1 MSQSTGQKYTIEQL
15 LEIME
20 QLRGE
25 NGCPWD
31 KEQTHQSLKP
41 YLIEEAYEVLEAI
54 EKNAPA
60 EMCEELGDL
69 LFQIIFHAQ
78 VAKESDKFNFS
89 DIIQR
94 IAEKMIRRHPHV
106 FGDTEVKNSR
116 DVLVNWEK
124 IKQKEKEGN
133 THSVLEG
140 VPRHLPSLLAAHRL
154 QSKVARVGFDW
165 PHVSPALEKVREEF
179 AEFEAAVKEE
189 KREEMEEELGDILF
203 SLVNVARFIEVNPE
217 EALRKTIQKFIARF
231 RYIEE
236 NIHHQNLSFNDVTLG
251 DMDKLWEESK
261 DKI

>member
-1 MSQSTGQKYTIEQL
+1 MSQSSDQKYTMEQL
-15 LEIME
+15 LEIMDR
-20 QLRGE
+20 LRGE

-41 YLIEEAYEVLEAI
+41 YLIEEAYEALEAI

-78 VAKESDKFNFS
+78 VAKENEKFSFS
-89 DIIQR
+89 DIIQK
-94 IAEKMIRRHPHV
+94 IAEKMVRRHPHV
-106 FGDTEVKNSR
+106 FGDTEVKNSQ

-124 IKQKEKEGN
+124 IKQKEKENN
-133 THSVLEG
+133 TYSILEG

-165 PHVSPALEKVREEF
+165 PHISPALDKVREEF

-189 KREEMEEELGDILF
+189 KRWGISSSAWLM
-203 SLVNVARFIEVNPE
+203 
-217 EALRKTIQKFIARF
+217 
-231 RYIEE
+231 
-236 NIHHQNLSFNDVTLG
+236 
-251 DMDKLWEESK
+251 
-261 DKI
+261 